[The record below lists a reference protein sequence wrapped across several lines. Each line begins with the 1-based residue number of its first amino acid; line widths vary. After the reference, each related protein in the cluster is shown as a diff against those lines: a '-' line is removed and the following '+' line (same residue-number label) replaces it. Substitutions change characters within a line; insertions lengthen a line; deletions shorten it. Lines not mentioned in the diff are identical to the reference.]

1 MATTASRSKRQ
12 AYTIKDKLEIVR
24 RVREGESQASV
35 SRSTGIPA
43 GTIRGWLKE
52 EKKLQDLAFE
62 TQEIGGLQKK
72 RNKGA
77 TDSTR
82 DAALFAWF
90 TQSRHGGI
98 PLSGEIVKMQAQ
110 KLSQDIHGP
119 DDTFKA
125 SAGWLWRFQKRHGI
139 KSFTVTGE
147 RRSADD
153 DAAEAFPAI
162 LRELMESEGYDE
174 EQIYNCD
181 ETGLYYK
188 LLPDKTLGTKE
199 DKQTGFKSAKQRV
212 TVLLTCNK
220 PGMHKLKPLVIG
232 SAQNPRCFHHV
243 NREALPTHYSASANA
258 WMTAKIFEDWFF
270 HKFVPAVPDHL
281 RSRNLEEKAIL
292 LLDNCPAHPPAST
305 LQSHDGLIK
314 AFLLPKNTTSLIQL
328 LDQGIIK
335 AYKAHYR
342 RYLVSALVDR
352 GLDPVAFLK
361 TVTVKDAV
369 LHTSKA
375 WVKVTPATIN
385 NCWMKGLGPAF
396 GVDEDFVG
404 FQEEDVIDAVQK
416 FRDYAKEN
424 SIKVSEE
431 TAMMWN
437 ACDDNMPI
445 AELLNDQEL
454 VAAAMPVDDEEEE
467 EEENS
472 DCENSVQPMAPSV
485 RDAINGAELVL
496 RHLEKSDK
504 YEQLHVMQVRC
515 ILSRLRNE
523 ELDSQ
528 KQSKISDFFS
538 K

>member
-1 MATTASRSKRQ
+1 MATTASKSKRQ

-77 TDSTR
+77 TDSTL

-153 DAAEAFPAI
+153 DAADAFPPI

-188 LLPDKTLGTKE
+188 LLPDKTLGTK
-199 DKQTGFKSAKQRV
+199 S
-212 TVLLTCNK
+212 
-220 PGMHKLKPLVIG
+220 
-232 SAQNPRCFHHV
+232 
-243 NREALPTHYSASANA
+243 
-258 WMTAKIFEDWFF
+258 WM
-270 HKFVPAVPDHL
+270 
-281 RSRNLEEKAIL
+281 
-292 LLDNCPAHPPAST
+292 
-305 LQSHDGLIK
+305 
-314 AFLLPKNTTSLIQL
+314 
-328 LDQGIIK
+328 
-335 AYKAHYR
+335 
-342 RYLVSALVDR
+342 
-352 GLDPVAFLK
+352 
-361 TVTVKDAV
+361 
-369 LHTSKA
+369 
-375 WVKVTPATIN
+375 KVTPATIN

-424 SIKVSEE
+424 SIDVTQE

-437 ACDDNMPI
+437 ACDDNLPI

-454 VAAAMPVDDEEEE
+454 VAAAMPVEIIDDEEEE
-467 EEENS
+467 EKS
-472 DCENSVQPMAPSV
+472 DSENSVQPMVPSV
-485 RDAINGAELVL
+485 RDAINGAELL
-496 RHLEKSDK
+496 LQHLEKTDNN
-504 YEQLHVMQVRC
+504 EQLHVIQVRC
-515 ILSRLRNE
+515 ILSRLRNKE
-523 ELDSQ
+523 RDSQ
-528 KQSKISDFFS
+528 KQ
-538 K
+538 